1 MNMKMEETDQTGFDD
16 KRRNYSDIDEP
27 DIDVKLPTGALKG
40 LKDASL
46 DQVER
51 MDTEQMNKQLEKSL
65 KLEVKKGGN
74 DNDAGEFVLDSKKRS
89 KKGKKQKDPK
99 LDNLNQPSITNM
111 S

>member
-1 MNMKMEETDQTGFDD
+1 
-16 KRRNYSDIDEP
+16 
-27 DIDVKLPTGALKG
+27 
-40 LKDASL
+40 
-46 DQVER
+46 
-51 MDTEQMNKQLEKSL
+51 MNKQLEKSL

>member
-1 MNMKMEETDQTGFDD
+1 MELYLSVKIRSDEEIDEYNKQLFEKEKEELSGVDGFDLIDYIKSSIEVLMNMKMEETDQTGFDD

-51 MDTEQMNKQLEKSL
+51 MDTE
-65 KLEVKKGGN
+65 
-74 DNDAGEFVLDSKKRS
+74 
-89 KKGKKQKDPK
+89 
-99 LDNLNQPSITNM
+99 
-111 S
+111 